1 MCCPRCCLR
10 SGFDYCTGCG
20 FDLRTLNQA
29 SVTPTEPIADA
40 VTGQGAR
47 GSEAAYTSATPVAPA
62 KKRRRNGIWPKIV
75 DVASAR
81 FAAKLAMGGAFF
93 CAGSTLLFVLLA
105 RVGMS
110 LVQGLNER
118 ALVDA
123 AVFVF
128 FGFGI
133 LRMSRIA
140 AVGAMALYIF
150 ERIDMLNRLTV
161 AAGPS
166 IPMMIVLLLC
176 FINGIR
182 GTFAYQRYRGV
193 SVNSDI

>member
-1 MCCPRCCLR
+1 M
-10 SGFDYCTGCG
+10 
-20 FDLRTLNQA
+20 
-29 SVTPTEPIADA
+29 ADG

-75 DVASAR
+75 DVAGAR
-81 FAAKLAMGGAFF
+81 FAAKLAMGAAFF
-93 CAGSTLLFVLLA
+93 CAGSTLLFVLVA

-123 AVFVF
+123 AVFVLL
-128 FGFGI
+128 GFLI

-150 ERIDMLNRLTV
+150 ERIDMWNRLTV

-182 GTFAYQRYRGV
+182 GTFAYQRYLES
-193 SVNSDI
+193 SVNVDI

>member
-1 MCCPRCCLR
+1 
-10 SGFDYCTGCG
+10 
-20 FDLRTLNQA
+20 
-29 SVTPTEPIADA
+29 
-40 VTGQGAR
+40 
-47 GSEAAYTSATPVAPA
+47 
-62 KKRRRNGIWPKIV
+62 
-75 DVASAR
+75 
-81 FAAKLAMGGAFF
+81 MGGAFF

-182 GTFAYQRYRGV
+182 GTFAYQRYRDV